1 MVGDYVEVGKVEE
14 RNIEGVV
21 EAIEL
26 RTTHV
31 RHPDGQLQIIRNGDI
46 GSIIN
51 FSKQYIYAVVEVSV
65 PYDSNLAHVYKM
77 IEQVGEQVKANGPDI
92 LEPTQVDGV
101 KSIGESN
108 FLLRTL
114 TKVKPGK
121 HLYIQ
126 RVLRKIFTDT
136 LVREG
141 IVIRLRTKSESE
153 S

>member
-1 MVGDYVEVGKVEE
+1 MSCADWCERDGDLS
-14 RNIEGVV
+14 R
-21 EAIEL
+21 
-26 RTTHV
+26 
-31 RHPDGQLQIIRNGDI
+31 
-46 GSIIN
+46 
-51 FSKQYIYAVVEVSV
+51 YIYAVVEVSV
-65 PYDSNLAHVYKM
+65 PYDSNLAHVYKV
-77 IEQVGEQVKANGPDI
+77 IEQVGEQVKANDPDI

-141 IVIRLRTKSESE
+141 IVIPLRTKSESE